1 VVEMGDRRNLS
12 RTKYTQKYNKTLVV
26 KNGKE
31 VTIWEGVG
39 VDEKIILKWKG

>member
-1 VVEMGDRRNLS
+1 VDEMGDRGKLS
-12 RTKYTQKYNKTLVV
+12 RTKYTQKYNKPLVG

-31 VTIWEGVG
+31 ETIWEGVG